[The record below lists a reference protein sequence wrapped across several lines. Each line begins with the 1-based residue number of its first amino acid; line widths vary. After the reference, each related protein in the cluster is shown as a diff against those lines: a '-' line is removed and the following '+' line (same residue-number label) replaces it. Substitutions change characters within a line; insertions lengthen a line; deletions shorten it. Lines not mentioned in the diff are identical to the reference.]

1 MRKRR
6 RAKREEPKTNE
17 RTVLRS
23 PMGRNEGGGGSGG
36 GFEFCIASW
45 SVTSL

>member
-6 RAKREEPKTNE
+6 RAKREEPKMNE

-23 PMGRNEGGGGSGG
+23 LMDRNEGGG